1 MLKKILFVAV
11 LAGIVSCLFSQ
22 ETDSTSLTA
31 VGDRVP
37 EFTVNT
43 LGGKTIDIKALRGK
57 VVMIQFFAPG
67 CSPCQQ
73 ELPMVQ
79 ERIWDTWKDREFM
92 LVCIGREHSMIEL
105 KEFLKDKKYTF
116 PMAPDP
122 DRDIY
127 KKFATMYIPRIYI
140 VDREGKIAYQSKGYA
155 EEEFQQLLEVVGRL
169 LN

>member
-1 MLKKILFVAV
+1 ML
-11 LAGIVSCLFSQ
+11 
-22 ETDSTSLTA
+22 
-31 VGDRVP
+31 GDRVP

-43 LGGKTIDIKALRGK
+43 LDGKTIDISALRGK
-57 VVMIQFFAPG
+57 VVVIQFFATW

-73 ELPMVQ
+73 ELPVVQ
-79 ERIWDTWKDREFM
+79 EKIWDIWKDRKFM
-92 LVCIGREHSMIEL
+92 LVCIGREHSMVEL